1 MELELNING
10 NALIARPDCEI
21 DHYSAGQLRVQVD
34 AAFEKSVCK
43 HIVFDFSQ
51 VSFMDSS
58 GIGMII
64 GRYKSAEKRG
74 GKLAL
79 ANMSDDIARI
89 YQISGLAKI
98 ITKAASVDEAV
109 QQLGMGREVI

>member
-1 MELELNING
+1 MGLELNISG
-10 NALIARPDCEI
+10 NALVARPDCEI
-21 DHYSAGQLRVQVD
+21 DHYSASQLRVQVD

-43 HIVFDFSQ
+43 HIIFDFSR

-74 GKLAL
+74 GRLVL
-79 ANMSDDIARI
+79 VNMSDDIARI

-98 ITKAASVDEAV
+98 ITKAATVDEAV
-109 QQLGMGREVI
+109 QQLGTRRDVI

>member
-1 MELELNING
+1 MGLELNVSG
-10 NALIARPDCEI
+10 NALVARPDCEI
-21 DHYSAGQLRVQVD
+21 DHHSASQLRTQLD
-34 AAFEKSVCK
+34 AAFEKSPCRHMVM
-43 HIVFDFSQ
+43 DFSN

-64 GRYKSAEKRG
+64 GRYKAAEKRG

-98 ITKAASVDEAV
+98 ITKAATVEEAL
-109 QQLGMGREVI
+109 QKLGAGRDVI